1 MNWKLILH
9 GTALVLIL
17 ICGFM
22 LFPLFVAL
30 IYKEWDCAIYFSLT
44 ISGGLLFF
52 FLLFLLTHSKKEHRF
67 RTRDGFL
74 MVTLCWLLIAFFGS
88 IPYYISRSIPSF
100 TDAFFETMSGF
111 TTTGATVLAD
121 VEELSRSMLF
131 WRALT
136 HWIGGMGIVVLT
148 VAVAPLLGVSGLNLV
163 KAEAPGPSVEK
174 ISAKINS
181 TAKIL
186 WLIYI
191 GLTFLE
197 TLFLLLGKLSFYD
210 ALTHSFSTIATGGF
224 SSYNS
229 SVSAFK
235 SRYVEWVIFVFMVL
249 SGINFSLHFRLIT
262 GKVRELIKNGE
273 FRLYIAI
280 LFFATL
286 IITLNLVL
294 SKMETLPSA
303 LRLSAFQ
310 VSSIMTTT
318 GFSTADY
325 TLWPGLSQVVIFLL
339 FFVGGCA
346 GSTGGGVKVI
356 RLITLFKLA
365 IYQLKSLIYP
375 QGVFTIKNG
384 KEIVPSKMIYST
396 GGFYFLY
403 LSFALGLTL
412 FVSAFGNDLLTSL
425 TTSLSMIGNVGPAFG
440 AASPANTLSEFSPAI
455 KWAFSFAMMVGRLEI
470 YTVLVLFLPHFWK
483 D

>member
-1 MNWKLILH
+1 MNWKLVLN

-22 LFPLFVAL
+22 LLPLIVAL
-30 IYKEWDCAIYFSLT
+30 LYQEWDCALYFALT
-44 ISGGLLFF
+44 VSAGLFVFFLFF
-52 FLLFLLTHSKKEHRF
+52 FLTRSKKEHRF

-74 MVTLCWLLIAFFGS
+74 MVTLCWVLISLFGS
-88 IPYYISRSIPSF
+88 IPYFISRTIPSF

-111 TTTGATVLAD
+111 TTTGATVLPD
-121 VEELSRSMLF
+121 VEILPRSMLF

-148 VAVAPLLGVSGLNLV
+148 VAIAPLLGVSGLNLV

-197 TLFLLLGKLSFYD
+197 TIFLLFGKLSLFD
-210 ALTHSFSTIATGGF
+210 ALTHSFSTVATGGF

-229 SVSAFK
+229 SAAAFQ
-235 SRYVEWVIFVFMVL
+235 SRYVEWVIFAFMLLAGV
-249 SGINFSLHFRLIT
+249 NFSLHFRLIT
-262 GKVRELIKNGE
+262 GKLKDLIRNGE
-273 FRLYIAI
+273 LRLYLLII
-280 LFFATL
+280 FFATVA
-286 IITLNLVL
+286 IALNLATA
-294 SKMETLPSA
+294 KIETLPSA
-303 LRLSAFQ
+303 FRQAAFQ
-310 VSSIMTTT
+310 VSSIITTT

-325 TLWPGLSQVVIFLL
+325 TLWPGFSQVIIFLL

-346 GSTGGGVKVI
+346 GSTSGGVKVI
-356 RLITLFKLA
+356 RLITLSKLVV
-365 IYQLKSLIYP
+365 YQFKSLIYP

-384 KEIVPSKMIYST
+384 KEVVPAKMIYST

-403 LSFALGLTL
+403 LSFVLMLTL

-425 TTSLSMIGNVGPAFG
+425 TTSLSIVGNVGPAFG
-440 AASPANTLSEFSPAI
+440 AASPANTLAEFSPAI

-470 YTVLVLFLPHFWK
+470 YTVLVLFLPRFWK